1 MRVSTYTTC
10 MCTVMAKR
18 KLLMA
23 KRKLEQE
30 HELEVSEIN
39 NEVSSAT
46 VHGVLVELSPIK
58 KSRDMEYFEGKVSDG
73 KEVRRLVSFEPKL

>member
-1 MRVSTYTTC
+1 MMT
-10 MCTVMAKR
+10 
-18 KLLMA
+18 

-58 KSRDMEYFEGKVSDG
+58 KSRKNDVEYVVSEDSICSRDLLSCASLAVLCSSVSDDT
-73 KEVRRLVSFEPKL
+73 LC